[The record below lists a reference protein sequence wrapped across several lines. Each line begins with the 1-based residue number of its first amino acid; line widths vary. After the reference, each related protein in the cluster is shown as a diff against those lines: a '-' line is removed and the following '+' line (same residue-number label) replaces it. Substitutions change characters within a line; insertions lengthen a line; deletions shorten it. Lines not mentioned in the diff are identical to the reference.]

1 MPFTTS
7 LDPSLALKLISL
19 DKYFNDLV
27 YLYENNKFPKVLLLK
42 GKKGLGKFTLV
53 NHFLNYLFSKN
64 EKTTKYNLKKK
75 EINKNSIFYN
85 MVINKTSQEVLYLKV
100 EKFKN
105 IKIEDIR
112 NLKKI
117 ISNTSLMNLPR
128 FIVIDEVEFLN
139 ENSANALLKTLEE
152 PGTNNFFIL
161 IDNQQSNLL
170 KTVSSRSLINNIFMS
185 SDQKKIVIDYL
196 LNLNNFKH
204 IIINDTSLSPGSF
217 LKFNYICEKLKISNN
232 ERIEFKISL
241 LLNEYK
247 KDKDNIAIS
256 LIYYFLDIYFLNLL
270 TNKKINTD
278 NLLKSKSM
286 IIENLNNLTKY
297 NLNIKSVLNDINLKL
312 QNV

>member
-100 EKFKN
+100 EEFKN

-117 ISNTSLMNLPR
+117 ISNTSLMNFPR

-170 KTVSSRSLINNIFMS
+170 KTVSSRCLINNIFMS

-217 LKFNYICEKLKISNN
+217 LKFNYICEKLKISSN

-241 LLNEYK
+241 LLNAYK

-270 TNKKINTD
+270 TNKKMNTD
-278 NLLKSKSM
+278 ILLRNKSM